1 MDVLC
6 IHPDEGR
13 LNYFR
18 FGVGRDRAVSSSNDD
33 EYPFL
38 GESVAVATSVGGIA
52 GATGLDNNVTIRSRS
67 TYAFDRAEVNLVYSE
82 KGEWYLYAY
91 SGDTYVGILQN
102 DGTFAFTSDTS
113 DDRTIG
119 AGEVIDLRDY
129 DSSYSFRVCGYPD
142 ADAPSTKVTDA
153 TKNMWK
159 FYLM

>member
-1 MDVLC
+1 MCHVD
-6 IHPDEGR
+6 
-13 LNYFR
+13 
-18 FGVGRDRAVSSSNDD
+18 
-33 EYPFL
+33 
-38 GESVAVATSVGGIA
+38 
-52 GATGLDNNVTIRSRS
+52 
-67 TYAFDRAEVNLVYSE
+67 
-82 KGEWYLYAY
+82 
-91 SGDTYVGILQN
+91 
-102 DGTFAFTSDTS
+102 